1 MLDNLNINNNFIHLR
16 VHSNFSLAE
25 GMLSFNDLSNFCNI
39 NMQPAIAITDTSN
52 MFGVLEFSLEMIS
65 KGVQPIIGI
74 QVNICD
80 SINEESPLGEVV
92 LIAKNKL
99 GYKNLLKISSNLST
113 NSNFDKFVAHK
124 NLFRYCDGLIILTGG
139 VEKGFIGKPASFGNV
154 ELVYDRINLLTNYFQ
169 DNLYLE
175 LQRHG
180 IDSEEI
186 AEPILLKAAND
197 FNLPIV
203 ATNDCYFISPDKF
216 ESHQILS
223 CIDRGHTL
231 SSINRRILTKEHFLK
246 DTKMM
251 TDLFRDLP
259 EAIENTIIIA
269 KRCSF
274 SVETHKPILPT
285 FPGLKDNNEKDYL
298 FQISSLG
305 LDKRFLSSI
314 DEFCNKTKIIYKER
328 LNKELNII
336 NEMGFSGYFLIVY
349 DFIKW
354 SKDNNIPV
362 GPGRGSGAG
371 SIVAWSLQIT
381 DLDPIKWGLLFERFL
396 NPERISMPDFDID
409 FCQDRREEVID
420 YVRDRYGH
428 DRVAQIITFGSLQAK
443 AAIRDVGRVM
453 EMPYGQVD
461 KIAKLI
467 PIVPSNPMTISGA
480 IESEELLKKEMN
492 ENDQVEK
499 LLLTAMDLEGLNRH
513 VSTHAAGLVIG
524 DRPLDE
530 LVPLYKLNEEEI
542 SATQF
547 NMKFVEKAGLVKF
560 DFLGLKTLTVLSKAE
575 DLIKKKINGFNLQNI
590 KLDDK
595 NTFEMLSTG
604 HTTGVFQL
612 ESAGMKDVLTGLK
625 PDRFEDIIAVVSLY
639 RPGPMENIPSY
650 INRKHGKEKIL
661 YMHPDLEDILK
672 ETYGIFIYQEQV
684 LRAAQILANFSL
696 GSADILRRAMGKKDH
711 EEMLQQKNSFLEGA
725 QKKGIDIKN
734 ADEIFDQISA
744 FAGYGFNKSHAAAY
758 ALIAYHTAWI
768 KCNFPHE
775 FFASMMSV
783 EHNNVEK
790 LSIFFQDLKKS
801 KISLHPPCINNSK
814 NYFSIEKSKNNDT
827 YISYSLSSLK
837 NVGNEAVLKIIE
849 TREQK
854 GIFKNIDDFLNKVPF
869 NCLGKKLFESL
880 IKAGTFDCLEP
891 NRNKL
896 YNSID
901 LMLSYSNSL
910 QKERTS
916 NQENLFNNNN
926 ELSLNLPQILDWS
939 LLEKLNNE
947 FSSLGMYLS
956 SHPLDNYS
964 IALKNLNISNS
975 SDLINNSNVNS
986 SKNIQLCGLVF
997 KIQKR
1002 QSSRGKWAVIYLND
1016 LGGDCEVTLYSDIL
1030 IKYENLLDEKI
1041 PLLVDAEIKYE
1052 INQGFRIIAKR
1063 LRNFN
1068 EYISNAKLNLTIAI
1082 KNITSIKSISTA
1094 VKSLVNGP
1102 SSVYFDF
1109 HIEDNYIK
1117 IKVKEN
1123 VKFTQSFLDQVSNVK
1138 GIKSITYS

>member
-1 MLDNLNINNNFIHLR
+1 MNTINNFIHLR
-16 VHSNFSLAE
+16 VHSSFSLAE
-25 GMLSFNDLSNFCNI
+25 GMLSFNDLSDFCNK

-74 QVNICD
+74 QVDI
-80 SINEESPLGEVV
+80 SESSTDNLLLGEVV
-92 LIAKNKL
+92 LIAKNEI
-99 GYKNLLKISSNLST
+99 GYKNLLKLSSNFSI
-113 NSNFDKFVAHK
+113 NSNFDKFVSHE
-124 NLFRYCDGLIILTGG
+124 NLIKYRDGLIILSGG
-139 VEKGFIGKPASFGNV
+139 IEKGFIGKPASHGNSKKV
-154 ELVYDRINLLTNYFQ
+154 FDRLKLLTKNFK
-169 DNLYLE
+169 DNLYIE
-175 LQRHG
+175 IQRHG
-180 IDSEEI
+180 IKSEEV
-186 AEPILLKAAND
+186 AEHLLLKAAND
-197 FNLPIV
+197 LNLPIV
-203 ATNDCYFISPDKF
+203 ATNDCYFRSPDKF
-216 ESHQILS
+216 EAHQILT
-223 CIDRGHTL
+223 CIDKGHTI
-231 SSINRRILTKEHFLK
+231 SSPNRRILTKEHFLK
-246 DTKMM
+246 DSQMM
-251 TDLFRDLP
+251 TSLFIDIP
-259 EAIENTIIIA
+259 EAIENTVIIA

-274 SVETHKPILPT
+274 SVKTHKPILPR
-285 FPGLKDNNEKDYL
+285 FPGLKDNNEQDFLY
-298 FQISSLG
+298 QISSKG
-305 LDKRFLSSI
+305 LEKRFKSSI
-314 DEFCNKTKIIYKER
+314 DNFCDESKIIYKER
-328 LNKELNII
+328 LNKELLII

-354 SKDNNIPV
+354 SRDNYIPV

-420 YVRDRYGH
+420 YVRNRYGH

-467 PIVPSNPMTISGA
+467 PVIPSNPMSISSA
-480 IESEELLKKEMN
+480 IEAEDLLKKEMN
-492 ENDQVEK
+492 EDDQVKK

-530 LVPLYKLNEEEI
+530 LVPLYKLNDEEI
-542 SATQF
+542 SVTQF

-575 DLIKKKINGFNLQNI
+575 NLIKSKIKNFNLQNI
-590 KLDDK
+590 KLNDTK
-595 NTFEMLSTG
+595 TFEMLSTG
-604 HTTGVFQL
+604 YTTGVFQL

-650 INRKHGKEKIL
+650 INRKHGKEKIF
-661 YMHPDLEDILK
+661 YMHPDLEEILE

-711 EEMLQQKNSFLEGA
+711 EEMLQQKNSFLQGA
-725 QKKGIDIKN
+725 NKKGIDKKN

-768 KCNFPHE
+768 KCNFPYE

-783 EHNNVEK
+783 EYNNFEK
-790 LSIFFQDLKKS
+790 LSIYFHDLKRS
-801 KISLHPPCINNSK
+801 KMLLHPPCVNESS
-814 NYFSIEKSKNNDT
+814 NYFSIKKSKNNDT
-827 YISYSLSSLK
+827 FISYSLSSLK
-837 NVGNEAVLKIIE
+837 NVGNEAVLKIVE
-849 TREQK
+849 VREQA
-854 GIFKNIDDFLNKVPF
+854 GLFKNIDDFLNKVPS
-869 NCLGKKLFESL
+869 NCLGKKMFESL
-880 IKAGTFDCLEP
+880 IKSGSFDCLEP

-901 LMLSYSNSL
+901 LMLNYSQSL
-910 QKERTS
+910 QKDRIA

-926 ELSLNLPQILDWS
+926 NNSNELSLNIPETLDWS

-947 FSSLGMYLS
+947 FSALGMYLT
-956 SHPLDNYS
+956 SHPLDNFS
-964 IALKNLNISNS
+964 KVLKNLKITNS
-975 SDLINNSNVNS
+975 SDLIKNSDQNS
-986 SKNIQLCGLVF
+986 KKNIQVCGLIF

-1002 QSSRGKWAVIYLND
+1002 QSPRGRWAVIYLND
-1016 LGGDCEVTLYSDIL
+1016 LGGNCEITLYSDIL
-1030 IKYENLLDEKI
+1030 IKYEKLLDEKK
-1041 PLLVDAEIKYE
+1041 LLLIDTEIKYE
-1052 INQGFRIIAKR
+1052 VNQSYRMIAKR
-1063 LRNFN
+1063 LRSFD
-1068 EYISNAKLNLTIAI
+1068 EYISNAKLNLTISI
-1082 KNITSIKSISTA
+1082 NDLTSIKMISSTLQN
-1094 VKSLVNGP
+1094 LVYGP
-1102 SSVYFDF
+1102 SSIYFKFD
-1109 HIEDNYIK
+1109 IQKKNVQIK
-1117 IKVKEN
+1117 AKEN
-1123 VKFTQSFLDQVSNVK
+1123 IKFTEDFLDQISKIK
-1138 GIKSITYS
+1138 GIKSTTYS